1 MKLSLESHGGLG
13 QTYDSVE
20 DHMAEPRPPLIV
32 DNWNASR
39 LHNTT
44 FSNDSMVHVPWMWN
58 INSMLVMWNESTD
71 KIEDIM

>member
-20 DHMAEPRPPLIV
+20 DHMAEPRPPVIV
-32 DNWNASR
+32 DNWNPSR

-44 FSNDSMVHVPWMWN
+44 FSNDWMVHVP
-58 INSMLVMWNESTD
+58 
-71 KIEDIM
+71 